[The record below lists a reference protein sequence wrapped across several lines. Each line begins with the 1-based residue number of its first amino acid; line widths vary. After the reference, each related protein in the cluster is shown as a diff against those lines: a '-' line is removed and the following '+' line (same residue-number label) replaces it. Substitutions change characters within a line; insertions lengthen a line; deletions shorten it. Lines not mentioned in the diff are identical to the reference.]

1 MTLRLSRAQRCSCF
15 LLAALVYA
23 AALDSVRERLDA
35 QTASFR
41 TPGIV
46 PPPATRLVS
55 IADVIRRDPF
65 AATPS
70 PGTGSQDVPGI
81 GGQPGLVASVPIPPG
96 LTVPDIAAAAQAPA
110 EAPRT
115 YVIKATIVG
124 NSTVAYVDDGTSLR
138 IVRVGDSLGGR
149 SVLLIDIRGITF
161 TDGSRLTLPEHQDQ
175 AQSSPQSSA
184 PRRSS
189 GRRTTQSRAPQ
200 TTVNAEPLP
209 SESPPTPGPLPTVK
223 PGAFPLGTAPTSD
236 PSAPTAFPYPYTP
249 H

>member
-1 MTLRLSRAQRCSCF
+1 V
-15 LLAALVYA
+15 LAALVYA
-23 AALDSVRERLDA
+23 AALDSGRERLDA

-41 TPGIV
+41 TPGV
-46 PPPATRLVS
+46 APPPAARLVS

-70 PGTGSQDVPGI
+70 PGAGSQDAPGL
-81 GGQPGLVASVPIPPG
+81 GGQPALVASVPIPPG

-124 NSTVAYVDDGTSLR
+124 SSTVAYVDDGTSLR

-149 SVLLIDIRGITF
+149 SVMLIDIRGITF
-161 TDGSRLTLPEHQDQ
+161 TDGSRLTLPEHH
-175 AQSSPQSSA
+175 AESQSSPQNGA
-184 PRRSS
+184 PRRMS
-189 GRRTTQSRAPQ
+189 GRPTTQSRAPQ
-200 TTVNAEPLP
+200 MTITAEPVP
-209 SESPPTPGPLPTVK
+209 SQSPPTPGPLPTVK
-223 PGAFPLGTAPTSD
+223 PGAFPLGSAPTSD